1 VSRTETEIHYD
12 PFDAA
17 IRRDPHPVYRQL
29 RDHAPAYFIEKYE
42 VWALSRFEDIWRVSN
57 DTEHLT
63 NTRGAASAQLLTKDQ
78 PVIPTINTIDPPE
91 HTELRAQIR
100 RAFLPRNVK
109 ALEVHA
115 RALAGKMRDEALAR
129 GTLDVVR
136 DFGSR
141 LSVTVVCHALGL
153 PVEDGPL
160 LTEYVQG
167 FFSHDPDTGGMTP
180 EGLASL
186 GELNAYCVDALRARR
201 RRPDGGEDALSIL
214 ASFEHAGRRYG
225 DEEAGSHLGMLVIG
239 GSETFPKVLASAM
252 LRLAEYPHFRAEL
265 RADPRLVP
273 DAFDEVLRFDMPTQ
287 YLGRTVVRPFELHGR
302 KLEPGHGVIFLYPS
316 GNRDEREFERPD
328 VFDIHRR
335 PPRILSFGTG
345 PHQCLGRHI
354 ARMEGRV
361 SLETLLP
368 ALGDYRVDLARA
380 VRLRTE
386 FVQGYGS
393 LPIVF
398 EARR

>member
-1 VSRTETEIHYD
+1 MSPTEPLHYD
-12 PFDAA
+12 PFDAT
-17 IRRDPHPVYRQL
+17 IRHDPHPVYRRL
-29 RDHAPAYFIEKYE
+29 RDEAPVYFIEKYE
-42 VWALSRFEDIWRVSN
+42 VWALSRFDDIWRVAN

-63 NTRGAASAQLLTKDQ
+63 NTKGAASAQLLTKDQ
-78 PVIPTINTIDPPE
+78 PAAPTINTIDPPE
-91 HTELRAQIR
+91 HTELRSQIR

-115 RALAGKMRDEALAR
+115 RALAERIRDEALER
-129 GTLDVVR
+129 GHLDIVR

-186 GELNAYCVDALRARR
+186 GELNAYCVEALRERR
-201 RRPDGGEDALSIL
+201 RRGADGDDALSIL
-214 ASFEHAGRRYG
+214 ARFEHAGRRYG

-252 LRLAEYPHFRAEL
+252 LRLAEHPHFRAEL
-265 RADPRLVP
+265 RGDLSLVP

-287 YLGRTVVRPFELHGR
+287 YLGRTVAKPFEVHGR
-302 KLEPGHGVIFLYPS
+302 RLEPGQGVVFLYPS
-316 GNRDEREFERPD
+316 GNRDEREFRDPD

-368 ALGDYRVDLARA
+368 ALGDYEVDLANA
-380 VRLRTE
+380 VRLHTE

-393 LPIVF
+393 LPITF
-398 EARR
+398 AARA

>member
-1 VSRTETEIHYD
+1 VGTRESIHYD

-17 IRRDPHPVYRQL
+17 IRQDPHPVYREL
-29 RDHAPAYFIEKYE
+29 RDRAPVYFIEKYA
-42 VWALSRFEDIWRVSN
+42 VWALSRFDDIWHVSN

-63 NTRGAASAQLLTKDQ
+63 NTKGAASAQLLTKDQ

-91 HTELRAQIR
+91 HTALRGQIR
-100 RAFLPRNVK
+100 RAFLPKNVK

-115 RALAGKMRDEALAR
+115 RALAAKLRDEALAR
-129 GTLDVVR
+129 GSLDVVR

-153 PVEDGPL
+153 PVSDGPL

-167 FFSHDPDTGGMTP
+167 FFSHDPDTGGMTE
-180 EGLASL
+180 EGLAAL

-201 RRPDGGEDALSIL
+201 RSSAGGEDALSIL
-214 ASFEHAGRRYG
+214 AGFEHAGRRYS
-225 DEEAGSHLGMLVIG
+225 DEEAGSHLGMLIIG

-252 LRLAEYPHFRAEL
+252 RRLAEYPHFRAEL
-265 RADPRLVP
+265 CRDPSLIP

-287 YLGRTVVRPFELHGR
+287 YLGRTVVRPFELHGQ
-302 KLEPGHGVIFLYPS
+302 KLKPGHGVIFLYPS

-328 VFDIHRR
+328 VFDIHRK

-368 ALGDYRVDLARA
+368 ALGDYRVDLGNA
-380 VRLRTE
+380 VRLHTE

-393 LPIVF
+393 LPIHF
-398 EARR
+398 EARG